1 MHLSLEIFP
10 PRDDDQQATLQHC
23 LQQLR
28 SLQPEYVSVTFGAG
42 GSTLDRTRSTVLQ
55 LRQQFNLPAVP
66 HVSCMVPD
74 ADSVN
79 RMLDEYLQHGINRLV
94 LLRGDRPDEQ
104 VHSGPFQ
111 YAEDLVRHVRQRYGG
126 QFAIEVG
133 CYPELHPESPCA
145 QSELNYL
152 KRKIDAGAC
161 AAITQYFFNADAYF
175 QLLDD
180 CAAAGINVPITPG
193 IMPITNYQRLA
204 RFSSM
209 CGAEIPRWLGKR
221 LQSFDDDAALR
232 DFGSDF
238 VCRLCE
244 RLLQGGAPGLHFY
257 TLNRASATLDIVNR
271 LLPDRRR
278 LLRTG

>member
-1 MHLSLEIFP
+1 MQLSLEIFP
-10 PRDDDQQATLQHC
+10 PRDDAQQATLDRC
-23 LQQLR
+23 LQQLAL
-28 SLQPEYVSVTFGAG
+28 LQPDYVSVTFGAG
-42 GSTLDRTRSTVLQ
+42 GSTLDRTRSTVLE
-55 LRQQFNLPAVP
+55 LRQQYGLPAVP
-66 HVSCMVPD
+66 HVSCMLPD

-79 RMLDEYLQHGINRLV
+79 RMLDEYLQQGIDRLV
-94 LLRGDRPDEQ
+94 LLRGDRPDE
-104 VHSGPFQ
+104 HEHTGPFQ
-111 YAEDLVRHVRQRYGG
+111 YAEDLVRHVRQRYGD

-133 CYPELHPESPCA
+133 CYPEMHPESACA
-145 QSELNYL
+145 QSELKYL

-180 CAAAGINVPITPG
+180 CAAAGIEVPITPG

-221 LQSFDDDAALR
+221 LQSFDDDASLR
-232 DFGSDF
+232 AFGTEF

-257 TLNRASATLDIVNR
+257 TLNRATATLDIVNQ

-278 LLRTG
+278 LIRSV